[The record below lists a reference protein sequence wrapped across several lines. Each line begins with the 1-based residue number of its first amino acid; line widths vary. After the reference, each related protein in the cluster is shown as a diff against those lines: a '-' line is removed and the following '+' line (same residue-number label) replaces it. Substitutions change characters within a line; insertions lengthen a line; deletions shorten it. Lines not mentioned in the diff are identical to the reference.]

1 VSHGRF
7 ISASEHRAGLHGPHG
22 MLQGHSNGRPGSP
35 SRASA
40 YGVHHHQDGAG
51 AWSEK
56 TVHIRRCPG
65 LLYAVPGKVG
75 AHRSCYFFGIGHPL
89 ILSAAAAAQYLQLPI
104 NGPDGATYA
113 NAETGARGRGSPIR
127 RYTFMRAMAFIPLF
141 AGLIFAQD
149 RTETRTT
156 TTTWNG
162 TLVDAACQNSRTERT
177 ETRRETNGDR
187 TTTTTTRTET
197 FDCPVTTTTTTF
209 GLVTSDGR
217 FLRFDNPSNTRVI
230 QIVKGN
236 QAWTKSMGDRAPIRV
251 RVIGTANGDVAVVE
265 SLNPD
270 VATVAVTGNADR
282 ISSASSDFIFDV
294 RQGSD
299 RGKLVATEKGVNF
312 ENLSDA
318 KHSRSWTYSQIKE
331 LKRQN
336 GNEIKIEPFSGD
348 SLEFRVDGQ
357 GMPEAVYQTLANR
370 IAAARAH

>member
-1 VSHGRF
+1 
-7 ISASEHRAGLHGPHG
+7 
-22 MLQGHSNGRPGSP
+22 
-35 SRASA
+35 
-40 YGVHHHQDGAG
+40 
-51 AWSEK
+51 
-56 TVHIRRCPG
+56 
-65 LLYAVPGKVG
+65 
-75 AHRSCYFFGIGHPL
+75 
-89 ILSAAAAAQYLQLPI
+89 
-104 NGPDGATYA
+104 
-113 NAETGARGRGSPIR
+113 
-127 RYTFMRAMAFIPLF
+127 MRAMAFIPLF

-336 GNEIKIEPFSGD
+336 GNEIKIEPFNGD